1 TAKRIAEQVGVD
13 DVRADLRP
21 EDKVDA
27 IRKLLTQGKVL
38 MIGDGVNDAPALA
51 TATCG
56 VAMGAAGTD
65 AAIESADVVLM
76 ADDLNKLVEVM
87 QLGRKARKVSRQ
99 NIIFSITVLAL
110 LIPLG
115 VTGMIS
121 IAFTVLVHEASE
133 LLAVANGL
141 RAGKITGKIEN
152 T

>member
-1 TAKRIAEQVGVD
+1 
-13 DVRADLRP
+13 
-21 EDKVDA
+21 
-27 IRKLLTQGKVL
+27 
-38 MIGDGVNDAPALA
+38 
-51 TATCG
+51 
-56 VAMGAAGTD
+56 MGAAGTD